1 MRFMSL
7 NNMKKQHKVRKRNK
21 NFERFNPAKLKKSII
36 HSGLKRIDALTILNE
51 MNEEKEK
58 LTSTS
63 VIERRVGAAIRKRSK
78 RCAANYNLKKSI
90 FKLGPTGY
98 AFEEFISEILKA
110 KGYKTRVSVVKKGKF
125 VKHEVDV
132 VATRADKGLYC
143 ECKFH
148 HSSHIKN
155 DVKLPL
161 YIHSRFLDI
170 QEYKHCSE
178 FQYAIFSN
186 TKFSKDAITYANG
199 VGIKVFSMN
208 YPKDN
213 SFLDIVKRYKLYPV
227 TVLKSLNRLEKRVLL
242 DFKVVTIRQITYK
255 KMKELNF
262 DEKTIL
268 SCLGEIKKIL
278 SVP

>member
-1 MRFMSL
+1 MP
-7 NNMKKQHKVRKRNK
+7 HKVRKKNK
-21 NFERFNPAKLKKSII
+21 SFERFNPAKIKRSII
-36 HSGLKRIDALTILNE
+36 HSGLKKADALNILNE
-51 MNEEKEK
+51 MNLEKEK

-63 VIERRVGAAIRKRSK
+63 VIERRVAAAIRKRS
-78 RCAANYNLKKSI
+78 RSCAANYNLKKSI

-98 AFEEFISEILKA
+98 AFEEFISEVLKA
-110 KGYKTRVSVVKKGKF
+110 KGYKTKVSVIKKGKF

-132 VATRADKGLYC
+132 VATRADQGLYC

-148 HSSHIKN
+148 HSSQIKN

-170 QEYKHCSE
+170 QAYKLCPEY
-178 FQYAIFSN
+178 QYAIFSN

-227 TVLKSLNRLEKRVLL
+227 TVLKSLKNLEKRILL
-242 DFKVVTIRQITYK
+242 DFNIVTIRQVTK
-255 KMKELNF
+255 KKLLELKF
-262 DEKTIL
+262 DLNTVE
-268 SCLGEIKKIL
+268 SCLREIKLIL
-278 SVP
+278 NNHFK